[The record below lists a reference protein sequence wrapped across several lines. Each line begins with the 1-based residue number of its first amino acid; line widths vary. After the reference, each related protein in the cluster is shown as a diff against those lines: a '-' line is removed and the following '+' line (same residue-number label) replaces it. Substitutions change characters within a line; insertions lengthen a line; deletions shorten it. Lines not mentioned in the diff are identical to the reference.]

1 MSIKGQIPGACL
13 HDTESEVY
21 KLERLVEARCA
32 RLRRELDEA
41 KAHNSRM
48 LKALLKCANERRD
61 EKENH
66 EYYFRTI
73 CQQRDELRKQ
83 LTEMENGTAYKAMKR
98 ERDRYRKALGWITI
112 TFTAGQMR
120 KMALDALRGKKL

>member
-1 MSIKGQIPGACL
+1 MSIKGQISGARL
-13 HDTESEVY
+13 TTRETNLVMVD
-21 KLERLVEARCA
+21 RLVEARCA
-32 RLRRELDEA
+32 KLRHELERA
-41 KAHNSRM
+41 KAHNSRLLRAV
-48 LKALLKCANERRD
+48 LKSENKRRD

-66 EYYFRTI
+66 EYYFRTV
-73 CQQRDELRKQ
+73 CQQRDEVRKQ

-120 KMALDALRGKKL
+120 KMALDALRGKKV